1 MAREAQAAPAH
12 DHTGPDH
19 TTKSLGSLGKE
30 GEGDGGGAAHRLDGG
45 LLLALG
51 GEVRGVDVA
60 WWRGGWGWVRPHREL
75 RVLPEAK
82 LTALCPTLLTSL
94 DVTYELVMDRY
105 VC

>member
-60 WWRGGWGWVRPHREL
+60 WWRGGWGWGSGRGEGEGEGEGEL
-75 RVLPEAK
+75 EGSAS
-82 LTALCPTLLTSL
+82 ASASG
-94 DVTYELVMDRY
+94 DQGEG
-105 VC
+105 